1 MVSKD
6 AGLDMLVSNFMY
18 DKQGTKHKKI
28 MKYKSAMPV
37 NRMFGWDEL
46 KFGMTQYLLMHS
58 VIYRTKIL
66 RECGIFMYSS
76 HFHM

>member
-1 MVSKD
+1 
-6 AGLDMLVSNFMY
+6 
-18 DKQGTKHKKI
+18 

-66 RECGIFMYSS
+66 RECGHGPSEAYILC
-76 HFHM
+76 